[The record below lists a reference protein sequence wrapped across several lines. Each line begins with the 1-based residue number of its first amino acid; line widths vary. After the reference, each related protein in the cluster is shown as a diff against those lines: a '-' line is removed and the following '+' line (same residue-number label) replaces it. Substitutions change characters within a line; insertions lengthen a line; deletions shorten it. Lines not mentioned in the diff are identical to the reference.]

1 MRNQRTKV
9 LLLLIVLVAS
19 TTFSAAEP
27 GGNGDGMRDMQCGGA
42 CHGDAGQ
49 NATSLLTLSIEY
61 PEHVWVGQPAEVR
74 IVVEGVDVA
83 HDEQLIGLFLLS
95 STNANGDTPLEDG
108 WEILSNGQGGS
119 GNYVERSTD
128 GTGSILEHTWVLR
141 PDAIGAK
148 TLYAAVHHA
157 DAIGPSQGRPFFGA
171 SQGFEVNVES
181 VPEDLARIHE
191 DFTPR
196 TVREVG
202 EDLTVL
208 LHTKY
213 TDAAQVE
220 WRTEDG
226 AVVQITANS
235 TESNYWQF
243 TLPAAI
249 APSTIEWRATLS
261 GEGPSQTTPWFA
273 VSAQITPEE
282 VDALP
287 IYLQGLAMGLVLFG
301 AVLALQRPTGQTDD
315 LLKIYDETPTIEA
328 LQPTEDAG
336 ESQPSIAPLPEGGLP
351 PGWTDEQW
359 QWYGHEYLAGTYGD
373 GPQ

>member
-1 MRNQRTKV
+1 MIHQRTKV
-9 LLLLIVLVAS
+9 LVLLIVLVAS

-27 GGNGDGMRDMQCGGA
+27 GGNGDGLRDMQCGGA

-74 IVVEGVDVA
+74 IVVDGVDVA

-141 PDAIGAK
+141 PDAIGVK

-157 DAIGPSQGRPFFGA
+157 DATGPSQGRPFFGA
-171 SQGFEVNVES
+171 SQGFEINVES

-191 DFTPR
+191 DFTPI
-196 TVREVG
+196 TTREVG

-226 AVVQITANS
+226 AVIQATVNS
-235 TESNYWQF
+235 TEANYWQF

-249 APSTIEWRATLS
+249 SPSTIEWRAALS

-273 VSAQITPEE
+273 VSAQITPDE

-301 AVLALQRPTGQTDD
+301 AVLALQRPTRQTDD
-315 LLKIYDETPTIEA
+315 P
-328 LQPTEDAG
+328 
-336 ESQPSIAPLPEGGLP
+336 
-351 PGWTDEQW
+351 
-359 QWYGHEYLAGTYGD
+359 
-373 GPQ
+373 